1 MFNSDLVKKFSRV
14 YNSGKIIFSEGDFGR
29 ELFIIIRGEVEIY
42 RIIDGK
48 KRTLAILK
56 DGDIFGELA
65 VIDKFPRSAYA
76 MAIKDTI
83 VLAVNSSAFET
94 VILSNQDFTKKII
107 KLLSARLRKTNDIVL
122 AIYQKDREE
131 KVLSALN
138 SFYNLELIKKNIKI
152 KDKIEKSKFID
163 YADNTKGLPVNIVE
177 NCLNELKK
185 QGLID
190 IEGNVITCKN
200 IDRRNKTNDQQSE

>member
-42 RIIDGK
+42 RMIDEK

>member
-14 YNSGKIIFSEGDFGR
+14 YGAGKEIFNEGDFGR
-29 ELFIIIRGEVEIY
+29 ELFIIIKGEVEIY
-42 RIIDGK
+42 RMIDEK

-65 VIDKFPRSAYA
+65 VIDKFPRSANA

-138 SFYNLELIKKNIKI
+138 AFYNLELIKKNIKI
-152 KDKIEKSKFID
+152 KDKIEKSKFLE
-163 YADNTKGLPVNIVE
+163 YADNTKGLPLNIVE

-190 IEGNVITCKN
+190 IDGNIITCKN